1 MSNAYIT
8 MVDRCMSDIHDIYS
22 ELIIKKQT
30 QAINT

>member
-22 ELIIKKQT
+22 ELIIKKT
-30 QAINT
+30 NKL